1 MVYPKIKVNVIK
13 CTRVIEMRRYQGK
26 ESYKIMDNIRRIMGK
41 N

>member
-1 MVYPKIKVNVIK
+1 MYTGDRNGDGIS
-13 CTRVIEMRRYQGK
+13 GK